1 MAPLSQGGFAPCFL
15 GCFLAVTGA
24 VNGLS
29 VQDNWSKIQQVS
41 AAALGAPPRVLAL
54 MAAPICTRARAL
66 GPRAP
71 GVLAAQC
78 CQSKCWCQ
86 ASSSGM
92 GVLWVSTGVP
102 PGPDPGATGLLSSPA
117 PGWGSRAITKMTA
130 VNSNCW
136 KPV

>member
-1 MAPLSQGGFAPCFL
+1 MAPLSQGAFAPCFL

-41 AAALGAPPRVLAL
+41 AAALGAPPCVLAL
-54 MAAPICTRARAL
+54 TLLPFVSVPRHWVP
-66 GPRAP
+66 GPRARWLP
-71 GVLAAQC
+71 GAA
-78 CQSKCWCQ
+78 SPSAG

-102 PGPDPGATGLLSSPA
+102 AGPDPGAMGLLSSPA
-117 PGWGSRAITKMTA
+117 PGWVSRAITKMA
-130 VNSNCW
+130 PINSNCW
-136 KPV
+136 KAV